1 MSVTCAPVP
10 AYPPTVTATTSNPP
24 PEAEELV
31 LDIEHI
37 PVEDDPR
44 NWSKA
49 RKVDSL
55 IALSPLPAPY
65 DCERISHL
73 P

>member
-10 AYPPTVTATTSNPP
+10 AYPPTVIATTSTPP
-24 PEAEELV
+24 PVAEVLV

-55 IALSPLPAPY
+55 IALSPLPASY
-65 DCERISHL
+65 DSERISHL